1 MSVAYIKP
9 ISIEAAANGASAK
22 TTVSAASTVRVV
34 NTATTAGLV
43 SVCDA
48 ADAVVGTFTL
58 AGGESVLIPKNP
70 AHKVFGGAATLLF
83 SSVTAPR

>member
-9 ISIEAAANGASAK
+9 LSIEAAANGSGAK
-22 TTVSAASTVRVV
+22 TTVSSASTVRAV
-34 NTATTAGLV
+34 NTATAAGLI

-48 ADAVVGTFTL
+48 ADVVVGTFTL

-70 AHKVFGGAATLLF
+70 AHKVFGGAATILF